1 MRAMLLARMLGA
13 REAEVAQEARAEN
26 LLLGSKTRTGITAQ
40 VGVVA
45 PFLPWPSTRATPL
58 LSARGACARAAAVAQ
73 DGDEGAAM
81 MRADL
86 LMSNKKKFAVAAGN
100 VAKVVKRREL
110 NKGEG
115 LLAAVM
121 GATEAH
127 ARQGDAEEEAAAE
140 WSDDGAE
147 EGAATTGESAHE
159 GEGDE
164 GEEQAGEGA
173 AGGSGEDDESTR
185 RERRQSYEEEM
196 QGPTGRGEL
205 TQYDRGGQIKAMDV
219 LRSRGVSKTG
229 AALGELTW
237 QTWWKRWSKALVEQE
252 VAAGREATPVRLW
265 MEELGMKDGAPMPPA
280 RDVVAS
286 IRERAGPL
294 ALPMLVLLAN
304 LIGYPNAPPIQR
316 TTALGVADTAALAEH
331 AKANNVP
338 CVLSSALSLALFSL
352 CCTTR
357 HTHTH
362 STHARADGERVRE
375 RQAAGGGGVPG
386 RTRLLAGGAHSSHS
400 VLLARR
406 WAAAQPLRRARVQPA
421 AAAAV

>member
-1 MRAMLLARMLGA
+1 MYVFRRCRYAARMELGRMRAMLLARMLGA

-26 LLLGSKTRTGITAQ
+26 LLMGSKTRTGITAQ
-40 VGVVA
+40 VGVVGSC
-45 PFLPWPSTRATPL
+45 LPSRPTLATPL
-58 LSARGACARAAAVAQ
+58 LSAMDARARAVVQ

-86 LMSNKKKFAVAAGN
+86 LVSNRKKFAVAAGN

-127 ARQGDAEEEAAAE
+127 AWQGGNAEEAAVE
-140 WSDDGAE
+140 WSDEPME
-147 EGAATTGESAHE
+147 EGPATPGKSAHE

-173 AGGSGEDDESTR
+173 EAGGSGEDEESTS
-185 RERRQSYEEEM
+185 RERRQSYAEEI
-196 QGPTGRGEL
+196 QGPSGRGEL
-205 TQYDRGGQIKAMDV
+205 TQYDRGGQIRAMDM
-219 LRSRGVSKTG
+219 LRSRGVSKTD
-229 AALGELTW
+229 AVLGELTW

-265 MEELGMKDGAPMPPA
+265 MEELGMKDGGPMPPA

-316 TTALGVADTAALAEH
+316 TTALSLADTAALAEH

-338 CVLSSALSLALFSL
+338 CVALLRALSLRCHSAA
-352 CCTTR
+352 
-357 HTHTH
+357 HTA
-362 STHARADGERVRE
+362 HAPSPCAWR
-375 RQAAGGGGVPG
+375 
-386 RTRLLAGGAHSSHS
+386 
-400 VLLARR
+400 
-406 WAAAQPLRRARVQPA
+406 
-421 AAAAV
+421 